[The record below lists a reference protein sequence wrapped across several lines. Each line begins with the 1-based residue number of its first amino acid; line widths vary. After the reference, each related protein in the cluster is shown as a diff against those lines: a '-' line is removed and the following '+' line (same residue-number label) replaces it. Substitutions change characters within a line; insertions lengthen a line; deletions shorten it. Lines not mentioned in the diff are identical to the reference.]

1 MAGSHGGNT
10 AAVTPSQSSAARAGM
25 AGLCAGLF
33 LAGASSLFPQGPT
46 PSSATPS
53 TTGLPRAEEILKRAI
68 ERAKWVEE
76 QKFDAKY
83 SYTQRTTI
91 DELDSKEKVKRH
103 VERRHQVFPID
114 GKPYAR
120 LIQKDGK
127 PLAEKDV
134 KLEQEHERKFR
145 ERLAERKRK
154 GESMKKEEEDIEID
168 EELISRYK
176 FVLTGR
182 ERVNGRPAYVL
193 SFEPRSKDLPVKRR
207 IDRLLNK
214 VAGRLWID
222 EQDYEVSRADAHLAE
237 NVSAWGGLLASVR
250 KFLLRVEQT
259 KVDETA
265 WMLTFADGY
274 LDGRIL
280 IRSLHMKFN
289 QQNSGFSRIVP
300 GSIQPA
306 TTRK

>member
-1 MAGSHGGNT
+1 LVGSHGGNT
-10 AAVTPSQSSAARAGM
+10 AAVTPSRFSATRAEM

-33 LAGASSLFPQGPT
+33 LAGASSLFPQGPA
-46 PSSATPS
+46 PSSASPS
-53 TTGLPRAEEILKRAI
+53 TSLPRAEEILKRAI

-83 SYTQRTTI
+83 TYTQRTTI
-91 DELDSKEKVKRH
+91 DELDSKENVKRR
-103 VERRHQVFPID
+103 VERLLQVFPID

-127 PLAEKDV
+127 PLAEKDA
-134 KLEQEHERKFR
+134 KLEQERERKFR
-145 ERLAERKRK
+145 EGLAERKRK
-154 GESMKKEEEDIEID
+154 GDSMKKEEEDIEIND
-168 EELISRYK
+168 ELIRRYR

-250 KFLLRVEQT
+250 KFLLRLEQS

-289 QQNSGFSRIVP
+289 QKNSGFSRIAP
-300 GSIQPA
+300 GSSQPA